1 MSNLNELPE
10 FRYDPDTETMYR
22 KHGEGWVELGCSECD
37 WTREYPANTVPVL
50 TIDE

>member
-22 KHGEGWVELGCSECD
+22 KNGDGWVELGCSECD
-37 WTREYPANTVPVL
+37 WTRAYPENTLPVL